1 MCCKRVIRESY
12 FVLLP
17 PRSTYNFDQLQLLFA
32 GHQQL
37 PPTIAAAHLPPPSF
51 IACHLRSMQRRCRCR
66 CRCFCCYCCCC
77 RWSPL
82 LLLLF
87 LSLLLRCRIRDF
99 VAVVLF
105 RRLASFP
112 FSLCCFMCKNWFL
125 CTFRTHTKTQ
135 THTRAYE
142 LLFIKYILW
151 KQRLTANY
159 KVLSATGM
167 GT

>member
-17 PRSTYNFDQLQLLFA
+17 PRSTYDFDQLQLLLA

-112 FSLCCFMCKNWFL
+112 FFL
-125 CTFRTHTKTQ
+125 FAVSCAKIDFYALFAHTQRHK
-135 THTRAYE
+135 HTRAHM
-142 LLFIKYILW
+142 
-151 KQRLTANY
+151 NY
-159 KVLSATGM
+159 CS
-167 GT
+167 

>member
-1 MCCKRVIRESY
+1 MCCKRVIWESY

-17 PRSTYNFDQLQLLFA
+17 PRSTNDFDQLQLLLA

-37 PPTIAAAHLPPPSF
+37 PPAIAATLSRFPHPLLVIWEVCNVVVVVSVAVVVVVALVTAVVSFAVASLPYTR
-51 IACHLRSMQRRCRCR
+51 L
-66 CRCFCCYCCCC
+66 CCCC
-77 RWSPL
+77 FISPPCQ
-82 LLLLF
+82 
-87 LSLLLRCRIRDF
+87 LSF
-99 VAVVLF
+99 F
-105 RRLASFP
+105 RF
-112 FSLCCFMCKNWFL
+112 CFMCKNWFL
-125 CTFRTHTKTQ
+125 CTFSTHTK